1 MLKPAFLTLS
11 EDKFTLYI
19 TSGKVKNGSSSTL
32 SLMKPS
38 NLVSRVR
45 SISMGS
51 GTGASTDDGLESV
64 DTMAEMNKELAVE
77 IGSFDRIQRGQ
88 NTLRFEKAR

>member
-1 MLKPAFLTLS
+1 M
-11 EDKFTLYI
+11 
-19 TSGKVKNGSSSTL
+19 

-38 NLVSRVR
+38 SLVSRVR
-45 SISMGS
+45 SISKGS
-51 GTGASTDDGLESV
+51 GTGTASTDDGLEIG
-64 DTMAEMNKELAVE
+64 DAMAELNAELAVE

>member
-1 MLKPAFLTLS
+1 
-11 EDKFTLYI
+11 
-19 TSGKVKNGSSSTL
+19 
-32 SLMKPS
+32 
-38 NLVSRVR
+38 
-45 SISMGS
+45 MGS

-64 DTMAEMNKELAVE
+64 DAMAELNKELVVE